1 MSVQSVVQQRGRR
14 SLNEETELRVTPTV
28 RIMAAA
34 GVVGPILFTVAFVMQ
49 GLFRSGE
56 YSAVAEAVSALE
68 AGPNGWVQQIN
79 FVVFGVLMIAFAIA
93 LHLGMRP
100 SRGGEIG
107 PAIIVLTGVGLVLAG
122 AAFPLREDAA
132 GLTYDPGGH
141 AINGMMTFLSAGIG
155 LIVVSR
161 RMTRDPR
168 WRSLAAYALA
178 SGITVLALFVAMRV
192 LVMPPDAPLH
202 AWGGLAQ
209 RLVLAV
215 WFPCT
220 IVLACRLLRFTKAP
234 SALG

>member
-1 MSVQSVVQQRGRR
+1 MYKRQ
-14 SLNEETELRVTPTV
+14 
-28 RIMAAA
+28 
-34 GVVGPILFTVAFVMQ
+34 
-49 GLFRSGE
+49 
-56 YSAVAEAVSALE
+56 
-68 AGPNGWVQQIN
+68 PNGWVQQIN

-107 PAIIVLTGVGLVLAG
+107 PAIIMLTGVGLVLAG

-141 AINGMMTFLSAGIG
+141 AINGMMNSLSAGIG
-155 LIVVSR
+155 LTVVSR

-178 SGITVLALFVAMRV
+178 A
-192 LVMPPDAPLH
+192 
-202 AWGGLAQ
+202 
-209 RLVLAV
+209 

-220 IVLACRLLRFTKAP
+220 IVLAFRLLRFTKAA

>member
-14 SLNEETELRVTPTV
+14 SLNEDTELRVTPAV

-56 YSAVAEAVSALE
+56 YSAVAETVSALE

-100 SRGGEIG
+100 TRGGEIG

-155 LIVVSR
+155 LIMVSR

-220 IVLACRLLRFTKAP
+220 IVLAFRLLRFTKAP
-234 SALG
+234 SVLG